1 MAKINCWDLL
11 NCGKKNDCPAA
22 KSGNGDGMH
31 GGEHRGRFCWTIT
44 GTLCD
49 NDVQGDFAHKIN
61 NCINRC
67 DVFPRVKDQEGSDF
81 IMQ

>member
-31 GGEHRGRFCWTIT
+31 DGENRGRFCWTVK
-44 GTLCD
+44 GTLCK
-49 NDVQGDFAHKIN
+49 NEVQGDFAHKISK
-61 NCINRC
+61 CMNRC
-67 DVFPRVKDQEGSDF
+67 EFFKKVETEEGSNF
-81 IMQ
+81 VM